1 MKISLSNQEGLP
13 TLYQRF
19 WENAKIAPT
28 SLAIIDDTSD
38 VSTTYATLL
47 ADASEVAA
55 RIVAAAPQLLPEEP
69 VCILMPRCQE
79 QVLSQLA
86 VLQSNACCVPI
97 DPGLP
102 LQRKETMMQR
112 LGIRVVLQL
121 DSGSPSRVRVQI
133 RHTEE
138 KRPLPPLSKSHIDRM
153 THIIHTSGTTGPPKA
168 VQLLEKGLLRFLN
181 SDHFTLRREDRMAH
195 LAMPSFDLSLFEVWG
210 TFLSGAT
217 LVIVPPEV
225 ARDPNALCSAFRRH
239 QVSFAGLPTALF
251 NIVSRVRPETF
262 NTLRSVLFGGE
273 ATNLQAVKS
282 VLRVA
287 PSTLSLF
294 TCYGPT

>member
-55 RIVAAAPQLLPEEP
+55 RIVAVAPQLLPEEP
-69 VCILMPRCQE
+69 FGAP
-79 QVLSQLA
+79 
-86 VLQSNACCVPI
+86 
-97 DPGLP
+97 
-102 LQRKETMMQR
+102 
-112 LGIRVVLQL
+112 
-121 DSGSPSRVRVQI
+121 
-133 RHTEE
+133 
-138 KRPLPPLSKSHIDRM
+138 
-153 THIIHTSGTTGPPKA
+153 
-168 VQLLEKGLLRFLN
+168 
-181 SDHFTLRREDRMAH
+181 
-195 LAMPSFDLSLFEVWG
+195 
-210 TFLSGAT
+210 FLSGAT

-225 ARDPNALCSAFRRH
+225 ARDLNALCSAFGRH

-262 NTLRSVLFGGE
+262 NTLRSVMFGGE

-282 VLRVA
+282 VLSVA

-294 TCYGPT
+294 TCYGPTECSVFALCYKLNPSLKNIQEDNRIPIGAAYDKTTVFRVVDDSFRVKEVSSDASLS